1 MLPATDVFFWPMS
14 NLFIDILNY
23 AVRISIVLLGIL
35 IAGGFVM
42 QMPGEEWYSRGT
54 GGLLIVFGAY
64 RLILYYAGVQRRRRE
79 DQEDG
84 GDDQDHS
91 IGAAASPESLNES

>member
-42 QMPGEEWYSRGT
+42 QMPGEEWYSEERA
-54 GGLLIVFGAY
+54 VCSSCS
-64 RLILYYAGVQRRRRE
+64 VP
-79 DQEDG
+79 
-84 GDDQDHS
+84 
-91 IGAAASPESLNES
+91 IG

>member
-1 MLPATDVFFWPMS
+1 MS

-23 AVRISIVLLGIL
+23 AVRISIMILGLL

-79 DQEDG
+79 EPDGEDDEPVETFSETG
-84 GDDQDHS
+84 RRE
-91 IGAAASPESLNES
+91 P